1 MADSKR
7 QLRPSPTS
15 GITQALSEE
24 LLTGRE
30 NFVKNTLATIKK
42 ENPSIY
48 SFIIEQTMMSSNSDL
63 TLNFLLLY
71 YEIFA
76 RSGRDQGVSML
87 KVEESTVAQIKD
99 EVYATIQT
107 LISLSDVNGGGYQ
120 DKQKGYFS
128 RLASSEVESSEELAE
143 FWTIL
148 AVQRANLFKRPGSIS
163 NLVLEPVYQLADI
176 FQRQELKITK

>member
-1 MADSKR
+1 MSDPKSSKR
-7 QLRPSPTS
+7 PNPTT

-24 LLTGRE
+24 LLIDRKE
-30 NFVKNTLATIKK
+30 FVKAALTTIKR
-42 ENPSIY
+42 ENPSIHR
-48 SFIIEQTMMSSNSDL
+48 FIIEQTMMSSNSDL

-76 RSGRDQGVSML
+76 RSGRSQGSAML
-87 KVEESTVAQIKD
+87 TVEESTVAEIQE
-99 EVYATIQT
+99 EVHTTIQT

-120 DKQKGYFS
+120 NKQKDYFS

-163 NLVLEPVYQLADI
+163 NLVLEPVYHLADI
-176 FQRQELKITK
+176 FQRQEKKSTK